1 MRLVGKAKT
10 IDLGGNRYGR
20 PNIGVFRLRLDKRR
34 FFKLKTS
41 LLLRYMVMESPT
53 VIKLSYALSFVERRK
68 QVRSPDSHLIPS
80 YPARKTLYHCTGAVA
95 KLVRLTAKDKARI
108 RRYVYLTVSILHVG
122 GSASFRMSLVRSG
135 CSDAYG
141 RVAHSS
147 GCNFAKGETCDFKN
161 DGCAAYPWSANGRDL
176 TQSPVESCEIP
187 MAILNVP
194 DLQEAFKFVEKTNLN
209 RIARQSSSTGISVD
223 PAGSKGVTIGVCN
236 SPTLEANPDE
246 NTAMTFKFRFEEGG
260 SHRIVVLLLCMSEGG
275 DVMPMRKDFRHY
287 AVNNMAPR
295 DPKSGTK
302 CLNIHRY
309 LKGSNFKCTHFQV
322 QFIGAAFG
330 SYLSI
335 DSVYFYKAC
344 PWKSFDNID

>member
-1 MRLVGKAKT
+1 MHAWLPLKSSTCLLAAELLYT
-10 IDLGGNRYGR
+10 YL
-20 PNIGVFRLRLDKRR
+20 FAL
-34 FFKLKTS
+34 FF
-41 LLLRYMVMESPT
+41 
-53 VIKLSYALSFVERRK
+53 
-68 QVRSPDSHLIPS
+68 
-80 YPARKTLYHCTGAVA
+80 
-95 KLVRLTAKDKARI
+95 
-108 RRYVYLTVSILHVG
+108 
-122 GSASFRMSLVRSG
+122 
-135 CSDAYG
+135 
-141 RVAHSS
+141 
-147 GCNFAKGETCDFKN
+147 
-161 DGCAAYPWSANGRDL
+161 
-176 TQSPVESCEIP
+176 
-187 MAILNVP
+187 
-194 DLQEAFKFVEKTNLN
+194 
-209 RIARQSSSTGISVD
+209 TGISVD

-344 PWKSFDNID
+344 RKYYIP